1 MNLEKKER
9 RRTRCH
15 LAQANQRE
23 ETDVWR
29 KQCQTVKRI
38 VLKTLQDNCSHVQSV
53 FIFGRNVLCI
63 HLWETL

>member
-1 MNLEKKER
+1 MNLEKK
-9 RRTRCH
+9 RTATHRSH
-15 LAQANQRE
+15 LAQAKQRE

-38 VLKTLQDNCSHVQSV
+38 VLITLQDNCSRVQSI